1 LLTEEFLGMPVRLER
16 IEQDVAVLKADVT
29 VLKTDVA
36 ELKGS
41 VASLNSDMEQVKT
54 DIGSLKGFALE
65 SLLHRRI
72 RPIINQRFRLRSTRI
87 MQSSAQEPLSDLT
100 TPVEASVDAGV
111 ITTQRAIRVDA
122 TDLILRAQR
131 RETLQYVWVAVEAS
145 NKVREGDIERS
156 RETADILARVFEEES
171 IAVVAGHS
179 IDPPDLQRAR
189 AADVVYVELEER
201 W

>member
-1 LLTEEFLGMPVRLER
+1 
-16 IEQDVAVLKADVT
+16 
-29 VLKTDVA
+29 
-36 ELKGS
+36 
-41 VASLNSDMEQVKT
+41 
-54 DIGSLKGFALE
+54 
-65 SLLHRRI
+65 
-72 RPIINQRFRLRSTRI
+72 

>member
-1 LLTEEFLGMPVRLER
+1 MLPDNHPLAPPEEFIDPLLS
-16 IEQDVAVLKADVT
+16 
-29 VLKTDVA
+29 A
-36 ELKGS
+36 EEHGLIT
-41 VASLNSDMEQVKT
+41 SDQT
-54 DIGSLKGFALE
+54 A
-65 SLLHRRI
+65 
-72 RPIINQRFRLRSTRI
+72 
-87 MQSSAQEPLSDLT
+87 
-100 TPVEASVDAGV
+100 
-111 ITTQRAIRVDA
+111 RVVY
-122 TDLILRAQR
+122 TDLILRAQL
-131 RETLQYVWVAVEAS
+131 RETLQRVWVAVEAS